1 LDRLQPPTS
10 VTSCTLDFD
19 VIASHHQQYTMTS
32 TTSAEAPTVSIDTLV
47 DGLETTPDPTPK
59 NNDPVDRRNSQQQM
73 LPKGFLAFRRPSS
86 PTLPR
91 LSFSVQSSRLT
102 DGGQPQSANSLYW
115 AAAQFECASVTSIPD
130 SNAQWIPHTPLT
142 AVTGRSPPT
151 FAELQATAGDLG
163 CLGDSFDAMLLVPAA
178 QLPPL
183 PPPLLAHLPS

>member
-1 LDRLQPPTS
+1 LQPPTS
-10 VTSCTLDFD
+10 VLSSAFDFA
-19 VIASHHQQYTMTS
+19 VVASHHQQSTMTS
-32 TTSAEAPTVSIDTLV
+32 TTPAEAPTVSTDTLV
-47 DGLETTPDPTPK
+47 DGRKPTEVPTLK
-59 NNDPVDRRNSQQQM
+59 NSDPVGRRDSQQQM
-73 LPKGFLAFRRPSS
+73 LPNGFLAFRRPSS

-91 LSFSVQSSRLT
+91 LSFSVQSSRLS

-115 AAAQFECASVTSIPD
+115 AAAQFECASVTSMPD

-163 CLGDSFDAMLLVPAA
+163 CLGDSFDAMLLVPVA